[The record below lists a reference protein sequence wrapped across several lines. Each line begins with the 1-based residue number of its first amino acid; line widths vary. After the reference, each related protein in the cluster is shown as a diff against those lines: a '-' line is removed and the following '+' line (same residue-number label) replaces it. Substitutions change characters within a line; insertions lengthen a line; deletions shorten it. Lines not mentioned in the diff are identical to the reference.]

1 MREDLQFNIAGGL
14 GFELPPMARVRQ
26 LFNRHGIDDV
36 AQAVT
41 DELARPEIKAK
52 VKPGAKI
59 AVGVGSRGVAN
70 IDIAVRALI
79 DGLKAQGADPFI
91 FPAMGSH
98 AGGTAEAQAALLAG
112 YGVTEDAMGA
122 PIRATMDTIVVTKL
136 VEGTAIH
143 MDRFAHEADGV
154 VLINRVKPHTS
165 FRGPVESGVIKM
177 MIIGMGKI
185 NGATAI
191 HSGHAMADFGE
202 VLPRAAGALMEHIPF
217 LFGIGMVEDAYD
229 DTAIVEAMPAE
240 TLISREPVLQSR
252 AKELIARIFVDDID
266 VLVIDEIGKE
276 ISGAGADPN
285 VTGCRNEV
293 GFELPRVKK
302 MVILDLSDATKGN
315 ATGFGAADVITHRLL
330 SRVDFAAT
338 YANTV
343 TSTYLEGAKIPIP
356 MKTGQ
361 DAVRLAV
368 KTLIGVQPENARI
381 VRIRSTLSLEEIQ
394 VSAPLLEEIRLEER
408 MEILAEPSKVVFSDA
423 A

>member
-1 MREDLQFNIAGGL
+1 VHEDLQFNIAGGL
-14 GFELPPMARVRQ
+14 GFELPQMARVRQ
-26 LFNRHGIDDV
+26 LFERHGIDDV
-36 AQAVT
+36 AKAIT

-70 IDIAVRALI
+70 IGVAVQALV
-79 DGLKAQGADPFI
+79 GTLKAQGAHPFI

-112 YGVTEDAMGA
+112 YGVTESTTGA
-122 PIRATMDTIVVTKL
+122 PVRATMDTVTVTEL
-136 VEGTAIH
+136 DDGTAIH

-165 FRGPVESGVIKM
+165 FRGSVESGVIKM

-191 HSGHAMADFGE
+191 HSGHPMEDFGE

-229 DTAIVEAMPAE
+229 DTAIIEAMSAE
-240 TLISREPVLQSR
+240 TLFSREPELQTR
-252 AKELIARIFVDDID
+252 AKELMARIYIDDID

-276 ISGAGADPN
+276 ISGAGCDPN
-285 VTGCRNEV
+285 VTGYRNSP

-302 MVILDLSDATKGN
+302 MVILDVTDATKGN
-315 ATGFGAADVITHRLL
+315 ATGIGSADVITHRLL
-330 SRVDFAAT
+330 GRVDFAAT

-343 TSTYLEGAKIPIP
+343 TSTYLEGARIPIP
-356 MKTGQ
+356 MKTGR

-368 KTLIGVQPENARI
+368 KTLIGVQPEDARI
-381 VRIRSTLSLEEIQ
+381 VRIRNTLKLEEIGI
-394 VSAPLLEEIRLEER
+394 STPLLEEVRREER
-408 MEILAEPSKVVFSDA
+408 MEILSEPSKVVFSDA

>member
-26 LFNRHGIDDV
+26 LFERHGIDDV

-41 DELARPEIKAK
+41 NELARPEIKAK

-79 DGLKAQGADPFI
+79 SGLKAQGADPFI

-122 PIRATMDTIVVTKL
+122 PIRATMDTIIVTEL

-191 HSGHAMADFGE
+191 HSGHAMEDFGE

-217 LFGIGMVEDAYD
+217 LFGIGMVEDAHD
-229 DTAIVEAMPAE
+229 DTAIVEAISAE
-240 TLISREPVLQSR
+240 TLLSREPQLQSR
-252 AKELIARIFVDDID
+252 AKELIARIFIDDID

-276 ISGAGADPN
+276 ISGAGCDPN
-285 VTGCRNEV
+285 VTGYRNTV

-343 TSTYLEGAKIPIP
+343 TSTYLEGARIPIP

-381 VRIRSTLSLEEIQ
+381 VRIRNTLKLGEIH
-394 VSAPLLEEIRLEER
+394 VSAPLLEEVRLEER

>member
-26 LFNRHGIDDV
+26 LFERHGIDDV

-41 DELARPEIKAK
+41 NELARPEIKAK

-79 DGLKAQGADPFI
+79 SGLKAQGADPFI

-122 PIRATMDTIVVTKL
+122 PIRATMDTIIVTEL

-191 HSGHAMADFGE
+191 HSGHAMEDFGE

-217 LFGIGMVEDAYD
+217 LFGIGMVEDAHD
-229 DTAIVEAMPAE
+229 DTAIVEAISAE
-240 TLISREPVLQSR
+240 TLLSREPQLQSR
-252 AKELIARIFVDDID
+252 AKELIARIFIDDID

-276 ISGAGADPN
+276 ISGAGCDPN
-285 VTGCRNEV
+285 VTGYRNTV

-302 MVILDLSDATKGN
+302 MVILDLSDPTKGN

-343 TSTYLEGAKIPIP
+343 TSTYLEGARIPIP

-381 VRIRSTLSLEEIQ
+381 VRIRNTLKLGEIQ
-394 VSAPLLEEIRLEER
+394 VSAPLLEEVRLEER

>member
-26 LFNRHGIDDV
+26 LFKRHGIDDV

-79 DGLKAQGADPFI
+79 SGLKAQGADPFI

-98 AGGTAEAQAALLAG
+98 AGGTAEAQAGLLAG

-122 PIRATMDTIVVTKL
+122 PIRATMDTIVVTEL

-191 HSGHAMADFGE
+191 HSGHAISDFGE

-217 LFGIGMVEDAYD
+217 LFGIGMVEDAHD
-229 DTAIVEAMPAE
+229 DTAIVEAMSAE
-240 TLISREPVLQSR
+240 TLISREPQLQSR
-252 AKELIARIFVDDID
+252 AKELIARIFIDDID

-276 ISGAGADPN
+276 ISGAGCDPN
-285 VTGCRNEV
+285 VTGYRNTV

-315 ATGFGAADVITHRLL
+315 ATGLGAADVITHRLL

-343 TSTYLEGAKIPIP
+343 TSTYLEGARIPIP

-381 VRIRSTLSLEEIQ
+381 VRIRNTLKLEEIQ
-394 VSAPLLEEIRLEER
+394 VSAPLLEEVRLEER

-423 A
+423 G

>member
-14 GFELPPMARVRQ
+14 GFDLPEMAKVRQ
-26 LFNRHGIDDV
+26 VFERHGLDDV
-36 AQAVT
+36 AKAVT
-41 DELARPEIKAK
+41 DELERPEIKAK

-70 IDIAVRALI
+70 IDVAVRALI
-79 DGLKAQGADPFI
+79 SGLKEQGADPFI

-98 AGGTAEAQAALLAG
+98 AGGTADAQAGLLAG
-112 YGVTEDAMGA
+112 YGVTEDSMGA
-122 PIRATMDTIVVTKL
+122 PIRATMDTVVVTEL
-136 VEGTAIH
+136 DDGTEIH

-165 FRGPVESGVIKM
+165 FRGSVESGVIKM

-185 NGATAI
+185 DGATSI
-191 HSGHAMADFGE
+191 HGNYAMADFGE
-202 VLPRAAGALMEHIPF
+202 ILPKAANALMKHIPF
-217 LFGIGMVEDAYD
+217 LFGVGMVEDAYD

-240 TLISREPVLQSR
+240 TLFEREPELQAR
-252 AKELIARIFVDDID
+252 AKELMARILIDDID

-276 ISGAGADPN
+276 ISGAGCDPN
-285 VTGCRNEV
+285 VTGHRNSP

-302 MVILDLSDATKGN
+302 MVILDVTDATKGN
-315 ATGFGAADVITHRLL
+315 ATGIGSADVITHRLL
-330 SRVDFAAT
+330 GRVDFAAT

-343 TSTYLEGAKIPIP
+343 TSTYLEGARIPIP

-368 KTLIGVQPENARI
+368 KTLIGIKPENARI
-381 VRIRSTLSLEEIQ
+381 VRIRNTLKLGEIQ
-394 VSAPLLEEIRLEER
+394 VSEPLLEEVREEKQ
-408 MEILAEPSKVVFSDA
+408 MEILSEPSKIIFSDA